1 MASVGCQLVP
11 KDVTI
16 VRTLASNRFEVT
28 GCRLIH
34 VRQQVLMAKSFE
46 QISQD
51 ESNNVAEH
59 TYKYKQASSYSSSDH
74 PFGVRGAC
82 AHSKCVQAV

>member
-28 GCRLIH
+28 GCRPIH
-34 VRQQVLMAKSFE
+34 VRQQVVVATPFE
-46 QISQD
+46 HISKT
-51 ESNNVAEH
+51 ES
-59 TYKYKQASSYSSSDH
+59 YDAS
-74 PFGVRGAC
+74 
-82 AHSKCVQAV
+82 